1 MNRLEKLRELRKT
14 SLTLTMGEGDD
25 KFDVEIPLPTP
36 YETQEIILSK
46 TNKNMQEDQYK
57 TSAEMIQ
64 AATAWIGFN
73 LPKVDGTQLV
83 LKDFSQKELDKLV
96 TALLGMFFQ
105 SDKKQALKK
114 RKGNTK
120 SKV

>member
-1 MNRLEKLRELRKT
+1 MNRLENLRKLRKT

-36 YETQEIILSK
+36 YETQTIIYD
-46 TNKNMQEDQYK
+46 TMDKNMQEDQYK
-57 TSAEMIQ
+57 TSAVLVKK
-64 AATAWIGFN
+64 ATAWIDFN

-114 RKGNTK
+114 RERSTK
-120 SKV
+120 NKV

>member
-14 SLTLTMGEGDD
+14 SLTLTMGEGED

-36 YETQEIILSK
+36 YETQEIIYD
-46 TNKNMQEDQYK
+46 TIDKNMQEDQYK
-57 TSAEMIQ
+57 TSAALIKK
-64 AATAWIGFN
+64 ATAWIDFN
-73 LPKVDGTQLV
+73 LPEVDGMQLV
-83 LKDFSQKELDKLV
+83 LNDFSQKELDKLV
-96 TALLGMFFQ
+96 AALTGIFFQ

-114 RKGNTK
+114 RKGSTK

>member
-46 TNKNMQEDQYK
+46 TIFFCLFLIK
-57 TSAEMIQ
+57 TPIKISIL
-64 AATAWIGFN
+64 N
-73 LPKVDGTQLV
+73 PKIRGT
-83 LKDFSQKELDKLV
+83 
-96 TALLGMFFQ
+96 
-105 SDKKQALKK
+105 
-114 RKGNTK
+114 
-120 SKV
+120 

>member
-73 LPKVDGTQLV
+73 LPEVDGTQLE
-83 LKDFSQKELDKLV
+83 LKDFNEKEFDKLV
-96 TALLGMFFQ
+96 SALTGMFFQ

-114 RKGNTK
+114 RKGSTK
-120 SKV
+120 NKV